1 MWGAHSSH
9 GEEGEPERARRLL
22 SAVIQAGDGDLGQ
35 GQAWL
40 GGKIQGI
47 LVTEWMR
54 MRRGKEEWRRAHLT
68 WMVEL
73 S

>member
-22 SAVIQAGDGDLGQ
+22 SAVIQAEGDGDLGQ

-40 GGKIQGI
+40 EVKSR
-47 LVTEWMR
+47 VFW
-54 MRRGKEEWRRAHLT
+54 
-68 WMVEL
+68 
-73 S
+73 